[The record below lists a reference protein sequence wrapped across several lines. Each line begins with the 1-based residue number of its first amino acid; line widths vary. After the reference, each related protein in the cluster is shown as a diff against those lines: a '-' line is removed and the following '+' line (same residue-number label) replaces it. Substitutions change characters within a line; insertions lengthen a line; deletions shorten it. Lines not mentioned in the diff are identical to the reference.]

1 MLDTLYYKDNYLK
14 EFKTI
19 VKECIKEN
27 NKILV
32 VLENTAFYPEGG
44 GQPADTGFID
54 DIKVLDVQEKENKIF
69 HTVEKEI
76 LIGKNVNCKID
87 FEKRFSNMQ
96 HHSAEHIVSGLI
108 CKNYNCN
115 NVGFHMGKDFVTM
128 DFNIILNKKQIE
140 EIEQKANE
148 AVYKNVDITQKIVS
162 EKEAEN
168 IEYRSKKKISGDIRL
183 VEIPGYDICACC
195 GVHVNKTGEIGIIKI
210 LSVEKYKSG
219 VRVYMVCGKKALEN
233 YNNEYEQMTKL
244 SVLLSSKHEEIYDS
258 VLELKE
264 EIKNLKIKNSK
275 LQNDM
280 FKNEIKKI
288 ESNEINI
295 IFKENLN
302 SNDIKN
308 LCQLLKEKSTK
319 IAAVFS
325 KDDET
330 YKYVVMSENF
340 NATVISKK
348 LNETLNGRGGGK
360 PNMVQGQVFGT
371 EEQIKEILE
380 NL

>member
-44 GQPADTGFID
+44 GQPADTGVID

-76 LIGKNVNCKID
+76 PVGKSVNCKID

-108 CKNYNCN
+108 CKNYACN

-128 DFNIILNKKQIE
+128 DFNIILNKQQIE

-148 AVYKNVDITQKIVS
+148 AVYKNIDITQKIVS

-219 VRVYMVCGKKALEN
+219 VRVYMICGKKALEN
-233 YNNEYEQMTKL
+233 YNNEYEQMAKL
-244 SVLLSSKHEEIYDS
+244 SVLLSSKHEEIYNS
-258 VLELKE
+258 VIELKE
-264 EIKNLKIKNSK
+264 EIKKIKIKNSK
-275 LQNDM
+275 LQNEM
-280 FKNEIKKI
+280 FKSEINKI
-288 ESNEINI
+288 EQNEINI
-295 IFKENLN
+295 IFKEDLS

-308 LCQLLKEKSTK
+308 LCQLLKEKSKK

-325 KDDET
+325 KDNGT
-330 YKYVVMSENF
+330 YKYMIMSEDF
-340 NATVISKK
+340 NATEISKK
-348 LNETLNGRGGGK
+348 FNETLNGRGGGK
-360 PNMVQGQVFGT
+360 PNMVQGQIFGT